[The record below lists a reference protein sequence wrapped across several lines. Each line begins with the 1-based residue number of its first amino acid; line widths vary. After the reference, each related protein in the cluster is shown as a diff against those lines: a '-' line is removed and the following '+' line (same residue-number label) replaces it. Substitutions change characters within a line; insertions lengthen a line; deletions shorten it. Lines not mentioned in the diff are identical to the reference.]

1 MKRDGM
7 YKQGELEYISVENS
21 CSSAKIALQ
30 GAHIFDFTLKEKG
43 SVLFLSE
50 ASAFRNGKAIRG
62 GVPICWPWFGA
73 NESDSALPNHG
84 FARTSLWEHQSTLTL
99 SDSETKVTLT
109 LHSSPKTLAL
119 WPYAFCLTLD
129 IYVGKILRLELTSQN
144 LDTKPFT
151 FTSALHTYLA
161 IDNILETQVDSLEAK
176 QYFDKTQNTFVMQE
190 GTIDFSKEVDRIYQN
205 VPNDVLVKD
214 AKVHHTIHTEGTKT
228 IVVWNPG
235 EVLTS
240 RMPDLSD
247 HTQMLCVES
256 ANVLDDAVTLAK
268 GESHTLKQ
276 TIMTEFRDVSISQ

>member
-7 YKQGELEYISVENS
+7 HKQGELEYISVENS

-30 GAHIFDFTLKEKG
+30 GAHIFDFTLKERG
-43 SVLFLSE
+43 RVLFLSE
-50 ASAFRNGKAIRG
+50 ASAFREGKAIRG

-73 NESDSALPNHG
+73 NENDSTLPNHG
-84 FARTSLWEHQSTLTL
+84 FARTALWTHQSTQTL
-99 SDSETKVTLT
+99 NDRETKVTLT
-109 LHSSPKTLAL
+109 LHSSPETLVL

-161 IDNILETQVDSLEAK
+161 IDNIVEIQVEGLEEK
-176 QYFDKTQNTFVMQE
+176 QYFDKTQNTFVIQE
-190 GTIDFSKEVDRIYQN
+190 GTIDFSKEVDRIYKN
-205 VPNDVLVKD
+205 IKNDVVVKD
-214 AKVHHTIHTEGTKT
+214 QKVHHTIQTEGTKT

-235 EVLTS
+235 ELLES

-247 HTQMLCVES
+247 HTKMLCVES

-268 GESHTLKQ
+268 GESHTLRQ
-276 TIMTEFRDVSISQ
+276 TIVTEFRDVSISQ

>member
-7 YKQGELEYISVENS
+7 HKQGELEYISVENS

-30 GAHIFDFTLKEKG
+30 GAHIFDFTLKERG
-43 SVLFLSE
+43 RVLFLSD
-50 ASAFRNGKAIRG
+50 ASAFSKGKAIRG

-73 NESDSALPNHG
+73 NESDSTLPNHG
-84 FARTSLWEHQSTLTL
+84 FARTSLWEHQSTQTL
-99 SDSETKVTLT
+99 SDRETKVTLT
-109 LHSSPKTLAL
+109 LHSSPETLAL

-161 IDNILETQVDSLEAK
+161 IDNIVETQVEGLEEK
-176 QYFDKTQNTFVMQE
+176 QYFDKKQNTFVMQE
-190 GTIDFSKEVDRIYQN
+190 GTINFSKEVDRIYQN
-205 VPNDVLVKD
+205 VTNDVLVKD
-214 AKVHHTIHTEGTKT
+214 AKVHHTVQTVGTKT

-235 EVLTS
+235 EVLAS
-240 RMPDLSD
+240 RMPDLSN
-247 HTQMLCVES
+247 HSRMLCVES

-268 GESHTLKQ
+268 GESHTLRQ
-276 TIMTEFRDVSISQ
+276 TIMSEFRDVSISQ